1 MMGLLL
7 ENEADCLIR
16 QALRIWCSASTRCSD
31 TQQAAEKKN
40 YTVGAKGRWPARNR
54 KCFLPYEYDHRS
66 LAEDLDQIQ
75 IPQDI
80 EVMLGE
86 KASTVARLIKG
97 EGRRPDR

>member
-1 MMGLLL
+1 MVF
-7 ENEADCLIR
+7 R
-16 QALRIWCSASTRCSD
+16 QYVVFRPRRK
-31 TQQAAEKKN
+31 QAAEKKN